1 MNDRQKRFCEFYAE
15 RPDGTDAA
23 IKAGY
28 STRTAAS
35 IASENLRKPEL
46 LQYIRKLQA
55 EAAEIRVASVTEAKA
70 VWSDILR
77 DPEQKAADRIR
88 AGELLAKAAGTF
100 IHFRDDDTPMLAG
113 EINGEDVVIYLPE
126 IADMEALEVSEPDPD
141 PDEESEE
148 REK

>member
-15 RPDGTDAA
+15 NPDGTDAA

-46 LQYIRKLQA
+46 LQYIRKLQT

-77 DPEQKAADRIR
+77 DPVQKAADRIR
-88 AGELLAKAAGTF
+88 AGELLARAAGAF
-100 IHFRDDDTPMLAG
+100 IHFRDDDTPIMAG
-113 EINGEDVVIYLPE
+113 EINGEDVIIYMPE
-126 IADMEALEVSEPDPD
+126 IADPAGLEVSDPD
-141 PDEESEE
+141 PDEESEGST
-148 REK
+148 

>member
-1 MNDRQKRFCEFYAE
+1 MNDRQKRFCEFYGE

-28 STRTAAS
+28 SPRTAAS

-88 AGELLAKAAGTF
+88 AGELLARAAGAF
-100 IHFRDDDTPMLAG
+100 IHFREDETPIMG
-113 EINGEDVVIYLPE
+113 EINGEDVVIYMPE
-126 IADMEALEVSEPDPD
+126 ITDLEALEVHEPDPD

-148 REK
+148 ST

>member
-15 RPDGTDAA
+15 RPDGTYAA

-28 STRTAAS
+28 SPRTAAS

-88 AGELLAKAAGTF
+88 AGELLARAAGAF
-100 IHFRDDDTPMLAG
+100 IHFREDETPIMG
-113 EINGEDVVIYLPE
+113 EINGEDVVIYMPE
-126 IADMEALEVSEPDPD
+126 ITDLEALEVHEPDPD

-148 REK
+148 NT